1 MNAAP
6 GRPKQARTA
15 ARQGEGIPMNGHAPL
30 AITLGDP
37 AGIGPE
43 IIAKAFR
50 QAPDAA
56 RGAFVAGDVAAMR
69 RASQALASPGQPAW
83 PVAQIERI
91 AEAAAVPPGCIP
103 VLQVVAAPAEDIVP
117 GRISAE
123 AGRVAGH
130 CVVWAARA
138 ALRGEI
144 AAIVTAPLHKEAL
157 AAAGFPYPGHTELL
171 QAEAAAHAG
180 VAVDGMPVRMMLA
193 NDELRTVL
201 VSIHMS
207 LRDAITAVSFGSVL
221 ETLRITHRALQRMLG
236 RAPRIGVAGLNPHA
250 GEGGLFGSEER
261 DIIAP
266 AIAAALAEG
275 IDAHGPYAPDTV
287 FMRARARPGV
297 PGSGEFD
304 VVIAMYH
311 DQGLIPVKYLGV
323 DKGVNVTL
331 GLPLVRTSPDHGTAF
346 DIAGSGAAD
355 AASLIA
361 AIHMA
366 RQLCA

>member
-1 MNAAP
+1 MTVKASIAAV
-6 GRPKQARTA
+6 G
-15 ARQGEGIPMNGHAPL
+15 APV

-43 IIAKAFR
+43 IIVKAFH
-50 QAPDAA
+50 QAPEAT
-56 RGAFVAGDVAAMR
+56 RGAFVAGDVALMR
-69 RASQALASPGQPAW
+69 RASGALAQPGQPAW
-83 PVAQIERI
+83 PVAEIEH
-91 AEAAAVPPGCIP
+91 ASDVAATPPGCIP
-103 VLQVVAAPAEDIVP
+103 VLQVASPMGNIVP

-123 AGRVAGH
+123 AGRVAGD

-138 ALRGEI
+138 ALRGDI
-144 AAIVTAPLHKEAL
+144 AAMVTAPLHKEAL

-180 VAVDGMPVRMMLA
+180 VAIDGMPVRMMLA

-207 LRDAITAVSFGSVL
+207 LRDAITAVSFGNVL
-221 ETLRITHRALQRMLG
+221 QTLRITHHALHRMLG

-266 AIAAALAEG
+266 AIAAARAEG
-275 IDAHGPYAPDTV
+275 IDAAGPHAPDTV
-287 FMRARARPGV
+287 FMRARARAGL

-304 VVIAMYH
+304 VVVAMYH

-323 DKGVNVTL
+323 EKGVNVTL

-346 DIAGSGAAD
+346 DIAGTGRAD
-355 AASLIA
+355 ASSLVEA
-361 AIHMA
+361 LRMA
-366 RQLCA
+366 KALARA